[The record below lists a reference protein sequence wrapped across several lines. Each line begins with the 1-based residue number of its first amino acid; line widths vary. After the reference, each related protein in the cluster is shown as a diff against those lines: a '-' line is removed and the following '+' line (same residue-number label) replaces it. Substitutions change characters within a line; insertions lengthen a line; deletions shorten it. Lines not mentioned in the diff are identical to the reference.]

1 VRPVTDSG
9 GCFCSCF
16 AGSDVQPETIA
27 SDSKINPSLFI
38 TRPFVSREILQL
50 KLLQSILL
58 DVTTKLSELRNQLAN
73 AIDGMSPEDL
83 ARHPEGKWSSA
94 EILDHLN
101 QTYRGTIKNC
111 ERCLA
116 AGKSGASVDRNSRR
130 WKRRVTIWLGYIPPG
145 RKSPKAALPR
155 GTPAAQLTAEIFEN
169 ISRMEKIIAEC
180 DAQFGRGKSI
190 AEHPILGPLTAREWQ
205 KFHWVHGRH
214 HARQIIR
221 LKNAR

>member
-1 VRPVTDSG
+1 
-9 GCFCSCF
+9 
-16 AGSDVQPETIA
+16 
-27 SDSKINPSLFI
+27 
-38 TRPFVSREILQL
+38 LQL

-58 DVTTKLSELRNQLAN
+58 DVISRLSDLRDQLAK
-73 AIDGMSPEDL
+73 AIDGMTAEDL

-101 QTYRGTIKNC
+101 QTYRGTVKNC

-116 AGKSGASVDRNSRR
+116 SGKSGANIDRNTKRWQRR
-130 WKRRVTIWLGYIPPG
+130 AVIWLGYLPSG
-145 RKSPKAALPR
+145 RKSPQGALPR
-155 GTPAAQLTAEIFEN
+155 GTPIPQLTTEIFEN
-169 ISRMEKIIAEC
+169 ITRLDNVITAC

-190 AEHPILGPLTAREWQ
+190 AEHPILGPLTASEWR
-205 KFHWVHGRH
+205 KFHWLHGTH